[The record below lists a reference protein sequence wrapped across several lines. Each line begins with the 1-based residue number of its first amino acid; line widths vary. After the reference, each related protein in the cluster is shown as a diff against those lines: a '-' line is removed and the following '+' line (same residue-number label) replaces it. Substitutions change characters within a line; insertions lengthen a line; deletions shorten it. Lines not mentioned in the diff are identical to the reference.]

1 LFWLN
6 RLCHCGARLRSGEK
20 MENDALVESGFS
32 AIINAR
38 IDKIDILT

>member
-1 LFWLN
+1 
-6 RLCHCGARLRSGEK
+6 